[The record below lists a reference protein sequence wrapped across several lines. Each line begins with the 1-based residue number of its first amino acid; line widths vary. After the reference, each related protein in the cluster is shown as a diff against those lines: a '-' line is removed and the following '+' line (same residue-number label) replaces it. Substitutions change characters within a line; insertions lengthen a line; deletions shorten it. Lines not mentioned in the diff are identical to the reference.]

1 MSRAYTTR
9 RLGIVQAIVSKLKDI
24 NGSGAYLTDLNEN
37 VSPRLKFW
45 DEVEVFPTV
54 HLNAGSETRE
64 YQAGG
69 YKDRF
74 LSITLRCYV
83 QAEDAVEAL
92 DELMEDVETVLEE
105 NSRLEYF
112 DRTNTG
118 QFTQQITI
126 VSIETDEGV
135 LEPMGVGEMLIEV
148 RYQKMQARAKVHVL
162 AFSR

>member
-9 RLGIVQAIVSKLKDI
+9 RLGIINALVEKFKTI
-24 NGSGAYLTDLNEN
+24 NGAGAFLTNIDEN

-45 DEVEVFPTV
+45 DEVEEFPAI

-74 LSITLRCYV
+74 LSVTVRCYV

-105 NSRLEYF
+105 NSRLKYK
-112 DRTNTG
+112 DRTNTD
-118 QFTQQITI
+118 QYTQQITI
-126 VSIETDEGV
+126 VSLDTDEGV

-148 RYQKMQARAKVHVL
+148 RY
-162 AFSR
+162 